1 MFLSQLFIDLE
12 SMHLDYDKAQEAKT
26 LKGFLSNILGYLFS
40 FYCIF
45 KTIMSFLNILMN
57 PTFGQDP
64 TTRILNFFVH
74 KLGFQ
79 LDLEFWTSN
88 ISFLVVGLMAV
99 FAIRGFLLQLAKL
112 TEVTAFNTDLP
123 ILFVTQL
130 MGFYLQSVMLMLR
143 ISLPKQ
149 YRYALLILIRNDCY
163 VWRCSHSI
171 LFEMV

>member
-1 MFLSQLFIDLE
+1 
-12 SMHLDYDKAQEAKT
+12 
-26 LKGFLSNILGYLFS
+26 
-40 FYCIF
+40 
-45 KTIMSFLNILMN
+45 MSILNILLN
-57 PTFGQDP
+57 PTYGQDP

-79 LDLEFWTSN
+79 LDLEFWTAN

-99 FAIRGFLLQLAKL
+99 FAIRGFLLQVAKL
-112 TEVTAFNTDLP
+112 TESTAFNTDLP

-149 YRYALLILIRNDCY
+149 YRYLVLTWIRNDCH
-163 VWRCSHSI
+163 VRGCSYTVLH
-171 LFEMV
+171 EVV